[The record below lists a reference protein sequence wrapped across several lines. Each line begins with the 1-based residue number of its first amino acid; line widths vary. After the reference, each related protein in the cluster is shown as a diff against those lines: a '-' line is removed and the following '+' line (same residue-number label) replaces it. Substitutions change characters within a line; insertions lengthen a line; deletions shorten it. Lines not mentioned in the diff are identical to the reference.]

1 MKNKKGAVKEE
12 LKGIVK
18 DEIKKVG
25 ESAGSIANPVGDYSI
40 GNAVVATALAGA
52 TIAGSKGLIDGKNSS
67 NVVNSPSIDT
77 VNYLS
82 ATESFNLLSSN
93 ATIKSEIAAS
103 MYYKDIGSRK
113 GLTVAESNIEYNASS
128 DSVKTVYTSKA
139 STNIKKL
146 VNEGYIKI
154 NRSTQDVSI
163 AAEKANL

>member
-1 MKNKKGAVKEE
+1 
-12 LKGIVK
+12 
-18 DEIKKVG
+18 
-25 ESAGSIANPVGDYSI
+25 
-40 GNAVVATALAGA
+40 
-52 TIAGSKGLIDGKNSS
+52 LIDGKNSS

-93 ATIKSEIAAS
+93 TTIKSEIAAS

-128 DSVKTVYTSKA
+128 NSVKTVYTSKA